1 MSIKVDHV
9 SYTYMPGTPFEH
21 QALYD
26 VSFEIPDGDFV
37 GIVGHTGSGKS
48 TLVQIISGLIRG
60 YEGHVYVNGI
70 DFSDKKQDRREL
82 RKQVGV
88 VFQYPEY
95 QLFEESVEKDIAYGP
110 TKLGVDPKEVERRVK
125 AAMDLVELDYDLF
138 RDKSPFSLSGGQ
150 KRKVAIAGV
159 LAMEPKI
166 LIMDEPIAGLDPM
179 GRENFMQLVR
189 SLNECGITILMVS
202 HNMDNLAE
210 YTKHVLVMNDGRL
223 FMQGTPEE
231 IFSDYMRLREASLDL
246 PEVAQFAQMLRSR
259 GMDIPPHVIRYDQL
273 KELLLQ
279 RFGGNAACCKM

>member
-9 SYTYMPGTPFEH
+9 SYTYMPDTPFEH

-48 TLVQIISGLIRG
+48 TLMQIISGLIRG
-60 YEGHVYVNGI
+60 YEGHVYINGI

-110 TKLGVDPKEVERRVK
+110 TKLGIDSKEVERRVK

-179 GRENFMQLVR
+179 GRENFMQLAR

-231 IFSDYMRLREASLDL
+231 IFSDYARLREASLDL

>member
-48 TLVQIISGLIRG
+48 TLMQIISGLIRG
-60 YEGHVYVNGI
+60 YEGHVYINGI

-95 QLFEESVEKDIAYGP
+95 QLFGESVEKDIAYGP
-110 TKLGVDPKEVERRVK
+110 TKLGIDSKEVERRVK

-179 GRENFMQLVR
+179 GRENFMQLAR

-231 IFSDYMRLREASLDL
+231 IFSDYARLREASLDL

>member
-1 MSIKVDHV
+1 MSIKVEHL

-21 QALYD
+21 QALKD
-26 VSFEIPDGDFV
+26 VSFEIQDQEFV

-48 TLVQIISGLIRG
+48 TLVQIINGLLKG
-60 YEGHVYVNGI
+60 YEGKVYINGI
-70 DFSDKKQDRREL
+70 DFSDKRQDKKEL
-82 RKQVGV
+82 RKLVGV

-110 TKLGVDPKEVERRVK
+110 TKMGVEPKEVERRVK
-125 AAMDLVELDYDLF
+125 AAMDLVDLDYDLF

-179 GRENFMQLVR
+179 GRESFMQLTR

-210 YTKHVLVMNDGRL
+210 YTRKVLVMNEGQL
-223 FMQGTPEE
+223 LMEGTPAE
-231 IFSDYMRLREASLDL
+231 IFSDYEKLTAASLDL
-246 PEVAQFAQMLRSR
+246 PEVAQFANLLRKK
-259 GMDIPPHVIRYDQL
+259 GFDLPEGVIQYEQL
-273 KELLLQ
+273 KEILLQ
-279 RFGGNAACCKM
+279 KLREGKQQ

>member
-1 MSIKVDHV
+1 
-9 SYTYMPGTPFEH
+9 MPGTPFEH

-48 TLVQIISGLIRG
+48 TLMQIISGLIRG
-60 YEGHVYVNGI
+60 YEGHVYINGI

-110 TKLGVDPKEVERRVK
+110 TKLGIDSKEVERRVK

-179 GRENFMQLVR
+179 GRENFMQLAR

-231 IFSDYMRLREASLDL
+231 IFSDYARLREASLDL

>member
-138 RDKSPFSLSGGQ
+138 RRQVAVSLSAAEAQGG
-150 KRKVAIAGV
+150 
-159 LAMEPKI
+159 
-166 LIMDEPIAGLDPM
+166 
-179 GRENFMQLVR
+179 
-189 SLNECGITILMVS
+189 
-202 HNMDNLAE
+202 
-210 YTKHVLVMNDGRL
+210 
-223 FMQGTPEE
+223 
-231 IFSDYMRLREASLDL
+231 LRGC
-246 PEVAQFAQMLRSR
+246 SR
-259 GMDIPPHVIRYDQL
+259 GS
-273 KELLLQ
+273 
-279 RFGGNAACCKM
+279 

>member
-48 TLVQIISGLIRG
+48 TLMQIISGLIRG
-60 YEGHVYVNGI
+60 YEGHVYINGI

-110 TKLGVDPKEVERRVK
+110 TKLGIDSKEVERRVK

-179 GRENFMQLVR
+179 GRENFMQLAR

-231 IFSDYMRLREASLDL
+231 IFSDYARLREASLDL

>member
-48 TLVQIISGLIRG
+48 TLMQIISGLIRG

-110 TKLGVDPKEVERRVK
+110 TKLGIDSKEVERRVT

-179 GRENFMQLVR
+179 GRENFMQLAR

-231 IFSDYMRLREASLDL
+231 IFSDYARLREASLDL

>member
-48 TLVQIISGLIRG
+48 TLMQIISGLIRG

-110 TKLGVDPKEVERRVK
+110 TKLGIDSKEVERRVK

-179 GRENFMQLVR
+179 GRENFMQLTR

-231 IFSDYMRLREASLDL
+231 IFSDYAHLREASLDL

>member
-48 TLVQIISGLIRG
+48 TLMQIISGLIRG

-110 TKLGVDPKEVERRVK
+110 TKLGIDSKEVERRVK

-179 GRENFMQLVR
+179 GRENFMQLAR

-231 IFSDYMRLREASLDL
+231 IFSDYARLREASLDL